1 MPPKLDPHNLT
12 VQQYRALTKI
22 AAGYSNNET
31 AATMGVSIKCI
42 ESWRKLP
49 GFKQLLREAL
59 SQCFDAAV
67 AELVLQS
74 QQATR
79 ELSRIAFDPDTPSRV
94 RVSAITAMITFA
106 SKSKD
111 AHLETRL
118 EQLEKAIDY
127 VTIKPQVTETRKYFP
142 DEIDESEFGT

>member
-67 AELVLQS
+67 SELVLHS
-74 QQATR
+74 QQAAK

-94 RVSAITAMITFA
+94 RVSAITAMLTFG
-106 SKSKD
+106 SKAKD
-111 AHLETRL
+111 AHLENRL
-118 EQLEKAIDY
+118 EQLEKAISYDPLE
-127 VTIKPQVTETRKYFP
+127 TEVTEPRKYFP
-142 DEIDESEFGT
+142 DSIDESEFGT